1 VIRLLNVYFP
11 ARTVLLGVSEVAL
24 VCVAFTMAVVARFGR
39 DADLVLED
47 EHGLYK
53 IALVACIYLLSMY
66 YLDLYD
72 SKVLRNRH
80 EILTRLIQV
89 VGLGGVILAII
100 YYFYPDAQLGRSI
113 LILGL
118 GLALPFLVL
127 WREIFLWVLNSFQ
140 LCEKTAIIGHGPL
153 ALKLNRE
160 IQTRRELGLETVGYV
175 DSSDEG
181 STVSGLRFIGTLDEL
196 PDLIRRYGIGLVIVA
211 MEERRGRLSR
221 LSEEAEAEL
230 GRAGSF
236 EQLVGRYGSQGLA
249 IASVL
254 AATGRLCSLRRLA
267 SGIVV
272 PDLSVTEGLRRRV
285 DLLSEAA
292 YRSRRLAFLS
302 GLADAG
308 LAVQGQWEG
317 IAQEGRLLQAVLSL
331 LGMVGRKGLGPRAC
345 AERLGVLLRGTD
357 SSLSSVLRLSSVIR
371 AAGSVREARQLSALK
386 EDDLRRT
393 EESLRQAD
401 AEAARLGADLARVS
415 VPRCPVHG
423 VELACPLCS
432 RPDDSNNP
440 L

>member
-1 VIRLLNVYFP
+1 MQVGETTIDPIFSEQNRAQFLIDPERWKPADLSSVLGAFSSTERLDAGKKEAGLRITQRNAE
-11 ARTVLLGVSEVAL
+11 ARTLAE
-24 VCVAFTMAVVARFGR
+24 
-39 DADLVLED
+39 
-47 EHGLYK
+47 
-53 IALVACIYLLSMY
+53 
-66 YLDLYD
+66 
-72 SKVLRNRH
+72 
-80 EILTRLIQV
+80 EI
-89 VGLGGVILAII
+89 
-100 YYFYPDAQLGRSI
+100 
-113 LILGL
+113 
-118 GLALPFLVL
+118 
-127 WREIFLWVLNSFQ
+127 RE
-140 LCEKTAIIGHGPL
+140 T
-153 ALKLNRE
+153 
-160 IQTRRELGLETVGYV
+160 
-175 DSSDEG
+175 
-181 STVSGLRFIGTLDEL
+181 
-196 PDLIRRYGIGLVIVA
+196 
-211 MEERRGRLSR
+211 EERRGRLSR

>member
-1 VIRLLNVYFP
+1 MGIRLTGRNVQPWEEF
-11 ARTVLLGVSEVAL
+11 AL
-24 VCVAFTMAVVARFGR
+24 DIGGLTLIVGPSN
-39 DADLVLED
+39 
-47 EHGLYK
+47 HGK
-53 IALVACIYLLSMY
+53 SSIFRALRG
-66 YLDLYD
+66 
-72 SKVLRNRH
+72 VLRNDLPSDFVRNGQDG
-80 EILTRLIQV
+80 RLEV
-89 VGLGGVILAII
+89 V
-100 YYFYPDAQLGRSI
+100 
-113 LILGL
+113 
-118 GLALPFLVL
+118 
-127 WREIFLWVLNSFQ
+127 
-140 LCEKTAIIGHGPL
+140 
-153 ALKLNRE
+153 
-160 IQTRRELGLETVGYV
+160 LETEGTDPIKATRTRKGTTKYEIGRDEKGKPIKYEALGDSIPEPMRKLGFGRVQVGETTI
-175 DSSDEG
+175 DPIFSEQNRAQFLIDPERWKPADLSSVLG
-181 STVSGLRFIGTLDEL
+181 AFSSTERLDAGKKEAGLRITQRNAEARTLAEE
-196 PDLIRRYGIGLVIVA
+196 IRET
-211 MEERRGRLSR
+211 EERRGRLSR